1 MSVVNKK
8 ERKPTNLELFFLD
21 KQELEEMTAST
32 QFHEF
37 VMEEAFTA
45 IKYAI
50 KNKLKFVNIFK
61 LWNLG
66 YVVKIEKSEYKK
78 ALKSILPLFEK
89 REDYDICS
97 QITKLINKL

>member
-21 KQELEEMTAST
+21 KQELEEMTASP

-37 VMEEAFTA
+37 VKEEAFTA

-50 KNKLKFVNIFK
+50 KNKLEFIDVFK

-66 YVVKIEKSEYKK
+66 YVVKIDKKEYKK
-78 ALKSILPLFEK
+78 VLKSILSLFEEK
-89 REDYDICS
+89 EDYDVCS

>member
-1 MSVVNKK
+1 MSVMNKK
-8 ERKPTNLELFFLD
+8 EHKPTNLELFFLD
-21 KQELEEMTAST
+21 KKELDEMTSSP

-37 VMEEAFTA
+37 VKEEAFTA

-50 KNKLKFVNIFK
+50 KNKLDFVDIFK

-66 YVVKIEKSEYKK
+66 YIVKIYKKEYKN
-78 ALKSILPLFEK
+78 ALKSILPVFEK
-89 REDYDICS
+89 KEDYTSCS

>member
-8 ERKPTNLELFFLD
+8 ERKPTNLEIFFLD
-21 KQELEEMTAST
+21 KKELEEMTSSP
-32 QFHEF
+32 QFHDF
-37 VMEEAFTA
+37 VKEETYNAV
-45 IKYAI
+45 KYAI
-50 KNKLKFVNIFK
+50 KNKLDFVDIFK

-78 ALKSILPLFEK
+78 ALNSTISLFEK
-89 REDYDICS
+89 KEDYTSCS

>member
-1 MSVVNKK
+1 MSVANKK
-8 ERKPTNLELFFLD
+8 KRKPTNLELFFLD
-21 KQELEEMTAST
+21 KQELDEMTST
-32 QFHEF
+32 PQFYEF
-37 VMEEAFTA
+37 VKEETFYA

-50 KNKLKFVNIFK
+50 KNKLEHIDIFK

-66 YVVKIEKSEYKK
+66 YVVKIEKNEYKK
-78 ALKSILPLFEK
+78 SLKSIISLFEQ

>member
-8 ERKPTNLELFFLD
+8 ERKPINLELFFLD
-21 KQELEEMTAST
+21 KQELEEMTSSP

-37 VMEEAFTA
+37 VKEEAFIA

-50 KNKLKFVNIFK
+50 KNKLEFIDIFK

-66 YVVKIEKSEYKK
+66 YVVKIDKKEYKN
-78 ALKSILPLFEK
+78 ALKAILPIFEK
-89 REDYDICS
+89 KRIMILVHKS
-97 QITKLINKL
+97 QN